1 MKRTQTVRRCE
12 RARAEIRSLILV
24 LLLVLAFRR
33 LAPPATALEAHPPPA
48 DAVAFTTASATDAAE
63 HPPLLRYPPGR
74 LLGNASTAAAASAQL
89 VAHWRG
95 LRELG
100 YRARLVVRARR
111 HRLGAQLHAASSP
124 TRVRCG
130 RGRHTATRGGAAAVG
145 PSPTSHRELAS
156 QRASCATSTA
166 SRAHT
171 ASCGTMCGRAARPRS
186 LCNMQSRAGSR
197 WQGSRRRH
205 SLAIYT
211 WAPRASRFGASF
223 RLFKRSLHCRL
234 QPRCA
239 RAAARGA
246 LTAPSVYVTC
256 EFPPKNSQFLWD

>member
-12 RARAEIRSLILV
+12 RARAETFRSLILV

-130 RGRHTATRGGAAAVG
+130 RGRHTATRGGAAG
-145 PSPTSHRELAS
+145 
-156 QRASCATSTA
+156 
-166 SRAHT
+166 
-171 ASCGTMCGRAARPRS
+171 PRS